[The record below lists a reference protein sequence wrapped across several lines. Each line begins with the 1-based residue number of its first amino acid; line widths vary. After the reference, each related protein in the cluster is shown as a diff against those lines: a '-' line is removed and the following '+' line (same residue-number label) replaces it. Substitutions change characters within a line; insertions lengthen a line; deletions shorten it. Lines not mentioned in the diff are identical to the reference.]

1 MARTKTI
8 SDEAVLAAAASVM
21 FAKGPS
27 EFTLADVAKA
37 AGIAPAT
44 LVQRFDDKHGL
55 TVAAIAQDNRTF
67 ERFLAELP
75 EGRGADAVIDIFAR
89 MFPDVGEDVGHFADQ
104 LLWLRQDMRDPDLN
118 RLARERF
125 AALRVAV
132 ARRMPPL
139 PIPAEEAAS
148 LVEAQWQG
156 VLVQWGIFREGRLAD
171 FVAERLQ
178 SLVPA
183 DLTFRPQGTGAAA
196 DTGVGGRRFR
206 YAPPHAGPAP
216 CGRSMRSSRASS
228 RTTSWMPNCASP
240 IIRRWRGT

>member
-27 EFTLADVAKA
+27 EFTLADAAKA

-44 LVQRFDDKHGL
+44 LVQRFGDKHGL
-55 TVAAIAQDNRTF
+55 IVAAIAQDNLAF

-75 EGRGADAVIDIFAR
+75 REVGAEAVIGVFAR
-89 MFPDVGEDVGHFADQ
+89 MFPGVEEDADQFADQ

-125 AALRVAV
+125 EKLRAALAE
-132 ARRMPPL
+132 RMPPL
-139 PIPAEEAAS
+139 PIPADDAAV

-156 VLVQWGIFREGRLAD
+156 VLNQWGIFRQGRLAD
-171 FVAERLQ
+171 FVTDRLRAWFD
-178 SLVPA
+178 LV
-183 DLTFRPQGTGAAA
+183 
-196 DTGVGGRRFR
+196 
-206 YAPPHAGPAP
+206 
-216 CGRSMRSSRASS
+216 
-228 RTTSWMPNCASP
+228 
-240 IIRRWRGT
+240 